1 MVEYKPQDIETKW
14 QKKWADA
21 KVFEVEVDPSK
32 KKYYTLEMYPYP
44 SAKLHMGH
52 LRNYSIGDCIARFKR
67 MQGFNVLYP
76 MGYDAFGLPA
86 ENAAIQHNADP
97 EKWTWDNINSIKS
110 QQQRLGFSYDWRR
123 QIQSITEDYF
133 SWNQWFFLKF
143 NEMGLVVREDAYV
156 NWCPDCKTVLANEQ
170 AQSGKCWRCNSQ
182 VVQKMLT
189 QWFLN
194 IRKYA
199 DELLDC
205 LNGLDWPEKVKIM
218 QQNWIGRSEGTIIKF
233 KIVGTG
239 EEIPI
244 FTTRADTI
252 FGVTFMT
259 FAPENP
265 LVEKWVKGTKHEK
278 EFQALLHEVLTED
291 RFERTNADSEKKGM
305 FIGKEAINPVTGEKV
320 PVYIGNFVI
329 YEYGAGAVMAVPAH
343 DQRDFEFAKKF
354 DIPIKIVIQPEDYEI
369 NVDKMS
375 RAYEEDGKLVNS
387 GEFDGMRNR
396 EAIQS
401 ISEMLAKKDRGGPT
415 VNYKIRNWLISRQR
429 YWGTPIPF
437 IHCTKCGTVP
447 VPYDDL
453 PVRLP
458 KNVKFTGTCNPLETD
473 PGFLNAKCP
482 TCGGK
487 AKRETDTMDTF
498 VDSSWYFFRFIDP
511 WNKDAPY
518 GKDAMKYWGP
528 VDQYIGG
535 IEHAIMHLLYARF
548 WTKATRDLGLHSF
561 SEPFAA
567 LLTQGMVNKDN
578 PFCETCNIFLP
589 IGKYDED
596 KKTCNKCG
604 KPYVMKSAKMSK
616 SLGNTVDPGEM
627 VDKYGADTAR
637 FFILATA
644 NPEKQLEWS
653 DEGVDAANRVIKRA
667 FSTLMEPPATFKKAK
682 DFYDDLMLY
691 HVNVAIKEVTGSFE
705 KMEIRDALNKVANLV
720 DLFKDYVETGATK
733 KVYTACVES
742 IALMLAP
749 GVPHLAEEVWEAAL
763 KKKGFIAQAK
773 WPAVDEAA
781 IKPDIKKTW
790 EYDTYVGED
799 IQNIIKIVQMKVSV
813 VKLVVAAAWKY
824 EAAGAVIAGLKEG
837 KNAGDVIKQLMANPA
852 MKKLGGKVAGF
863 VNKLA
868 KDPWGTE
875 KLPKFAGQAEELV
888 AAGNFKLLSGKK
900 YPAIE
905 IATEEASSE
914 KKAEQAIPG
923 RPAIIIS

>member
-1 MVEYKPQDIETKW
+1 MTEYKPQEIEIKW

-21 KVFEVEVDPSK
+21 KVFEANVDPAK
-32 KKYYTLEMYPYP
+32 KKYYALEMYPYP

-52 LRNYSIGDCIARFKR
+52 LRNYSIGDCLARFKR

-97 EKWTWDNINSIKS
+97 EKWTWENINSIKN
-110 QQQRLGFSYDWRR
+110 QQQRLGFSYDWHR
-123 QIQSITEDYF
+123 QIQSITEDYYY
-133 SWNQWFFLKF
+133 WNQWFWLKF
-143 NEMGLVVREDAYV
+143 HEKGLVVREDAYV

-170 AQSGKCWRCNSQ
+170 AQNGKCWRCNSQ
-182 VVQKMLT
+182 VIQKMLT

-205 LNGLDWPEKVKIM
+205 LKELDWPEKVKVM

-233 KIVGTG
+233 TIAGTK

-252 FGVTFMT
+252 YGVTFMT

-265 LVEKWVKGTKHEK
+265 LVEKWVKGTKYEK
-278 EFQALLHEVLTED
+278 EYQTLLHEVLTED

-354 DIPIKIVIQPEDYEI
+354 NIPIKIVIQPEDYEI
-369 NVDKMS
+369 NVEKMS
-375 RAYEEDGKLVNS
+375 RAYEEDGKIVNS

-396 EAIQS
+396 EAIQA
-401 ISEMLAKKDRGGPT
+401 ISEMLTKKDLGGLT

-437 IHCTKCGTVP
+437 IHCAKCGPVP
-447 VPYDDL
+447 VPYKDL

-473 PGFLNAKCP
+473 PAFLNVKCP
-482 TCGGK
+482 KCGGK

-518 GKDAMKYWGP
+518 SKEVMKYWGP

-535 IEHAIMHLLYARF
+535 IEHAILHLLYARF
-548 WTKATRDLGLHSF
+548 WTKATRDLGLHEF
-561 SEPFAA
+561 AEPFKA
-567 LLTQGMVNKDN
+567 LLTQGMVNKEN
-578 PFCETCNIFLP
+578 PYCETCNISLP
-589 IGKYDED
+589 LGKYDAD
-596 KKTCNKCG
+596 KHTCLKCG
-604 KPYVMKSAKMSK
+604 NPYSMKSVKMSK
-616 SLGNTVDPGEM
+616 SLGNIVDPQEI

-653 DEGVDAANRVIKRA
+653 DEGLDAVNRVVRKA
-667 FSTLMEPPATFKKAK
+667 FSTLSEPPATFKKVK
-682 DFYDDLMLY
+682 DFYDELILY
-691 HVNVAIKEVTGSFE
+691 HLNVTLKAVTESYE
-705 KMEIRDALNKVANLV
+705 KMELRDAVNKAANFL
-720 DLFKDYVETGATK
+720 DLFKDYVDTGATK
-733 KVYTACVES
+733 KVYTTCVE
-742 IALMLAP
+742 AATLMLAP
-749 GVPHLAEEVWEAAL
+749 AVPHLTEEVWEVAL

-773 WPAVDEAA
+773 WPSIDESA
-781 IKPDIKKTW
+781 ITAEIKNTW
-790 EYDTYVGED
+790 DYDTFVGED
-799 IQNIIKIVQMKVSV
+799 IQNILKILQKETKKVT
-813 VKLVVAAAWKY
+813 LVIAAAWKY
-824 EAAGAVIAGLKEG
+824 QVAGAVIEGLKEG
-837 KNAGDVIKQLMANPA
+837 KHAGDVIKKLMADPA

-875 KLPKFAGQAEELV
+875 KLPKFKGQTDELE

-905 IATEEASSE
+905 IVAEESSAE
-914 KKAEQAIPG
+914 KKAEMAIPG